1 VDPLTQIL
9 GESPAIAAVRDKVRR
24 LLQRPSESRR
34 LPPIFIQGETGTGKG
49 LLARTLHAASPRA
62 GAPFVDVNCAA
73 IPETL
78 LESEMFGFERG
89 AFTDARQAKAGLFQA
104 AHHGTIFLDEVGL
117 LPEPLQAKLLKV
129 IEDHAVRRLG
139 STKSEPIDVWIVAA
153 TSEDLATAMRTRRFR
168 EDLYHRLAVVNVA
181 LPSLR
186 ERGADIVHLA
196 QHFLARACADYGLA
210 GKSLAPEAEAALLG
224 YPWPGNLREL
234 ANVME
239 RVALLSEALRV
250 TREML
255 GLPAAPPPVERA
267 SSPRA
272 ARAAPP
278 AAGGA
283 ERDQLLSALQAT
295 GWNISRAAARLG
307 ISRNTIR
314 YRLEKH
320 RIQAPGPG
328 DRPSAASRPS
338 RPPAPKLAAGSGDPP
353 RLAPL
358 APPEPAPSPVASP
371 VPPPAAGPVLGPV
384 PGPVPGPVVVRWER
398 RHVTLLRAVVGG
410 TTPETSVADQSRALA
425 VLVEKVQSFGGR
437 LEALSQSGI
446 QAEFG
451 LEASAV
457 TEDAPGRAA
466 HAAMAMQK
474 AAERGRQGLPEW
486 PAVRIA
492 LHTGAFLVGR
502 VGESAEIEREAKRE
516 AWGILE
522 ALAGRAEPNTIAVSE
537 GAARFLERRF
547 ELERLPGS
555 NGGAAPAYRLAGRER
570 AGFGLGGRIIRLV
583 GRHQELAL
591 LEGRWVAA
599 ARGLG
604 HAVGIVGD
612 AGVGKSRLVHEFRHI
627 LGRQGVLLL
636 RSRCAAHTQT
646 TALVPLLDIV
656 KVLGRIREDDP
667 PETARAKLAHTL
679 DGVGLSAS
687 HQAALQEVLGLVSGP
702 GDSTLEPE
710 ARRRRTFEALGALGL
725 AGTVGRPIVIVIEDL
740 HWVDRSTEEFLSGL
754 LPRIERSPV
763 LFVFTHRPEYE
774 PPWTRGPF
782 YTRIPIRELTDSE
795 AGELLGALLPTEV
808 PEATRRTILDRARGN
823 AFFLEEHA
831 RAAVERGGLAPTDP
845 VPDTIQGVIM
855 DRIDRLPDTA
865 KRLLQA
871 ASVMGREV
879 SPRVLEAAWRGLRS
893 GGGDLSLHLATLVLS
908 DFLYERTGVDEPLYV
923 FKHGL
928 TQEVAYASLPAADR
942 RALHGAAARALETL
956 HGDRL
961 PEVYDRLAYHYAQTD
976 QADKAVLYLTRF
988 AKQAARISAHAEAIA
1003 ALRQAVQHIERL
1015 PAAPERDRRLVDLV
1029 LRQAR
1034 SLLFL
1039 GHSAE
1044 IVTLLRAQE
1053 ARLDS
1058 LQDPSVA
1065 GPFHF
1070 LLARGLSLVA
1080 DQASA
1085 VAYAERAIAEARQC
1099 GDEATLGKA
1108 YYVLAREA
1116 YWAGRPTDAIEH
1128 ARAAAALLDRSGERV
1143 WLAQAEWFLGLG
1155 QAFRGEFEAALQNL
1169 ARVEARGRELED
1181 ANLLSY
1187 AAVTIGDI
1195 RAMLG
1200 EGPAGIAECRRGVE
1214 RSPDPLNRT
1223 VALAYLG
1230 HAYLE
1235 AGDAASAISPLD
1247 EARRRLG
1254 EFGIRQMEATFTTWL
1269 AEACLLKGDVARARE
1284 LAEDAL
1290 AVARAGGYRAALGFA
1305 ERVLGRVL
1313 QAEGRLPEARR
1324 QLAEALRSFEE
1335 SEARFEVGRTHLA
1348 LAEVAGALG
1357 DSEAAGRHLAAAAS
1371 AFQTLGVS
1379 AYARRATDLARR
1391 LDLPLPPG
1399 AVA

>member
-1 VDPLTQIL
+1 MRDIDPLTQLI

-62 GAPFVDVNCAA
+62 ASPFVDVNCAA

-129 IEDHAVRRLG
+129 IEDQAVRRLG

-153 TSEDLATAMRTRRFR
+153 TSEDLAAAMRTRRFR

-181 LPSLR
+181 LPALR
-186 ERGADIVHLA
+186 ERGADIVRLA

-255 GLPAAPPPVERA
+255 GLPAAPPAERA
-267 SSPRA
+267 TASAREPRSLRTA
-272 ARAAPP
+272 VV
-278 AAGGA
+278 GA
-283 ERDQLLSALQAT
+283 EQAQLLDALQAT
-295 GWNISRAAARLG
+295 GWNISRAASRLG

-314 YRLEKH
+314 YRIEKY

-328 DRPSAASRPS
+328 DRASASSGSA
-338 RPPAPKLAAGSGDPP
+338 RPPASKRAGPGADPP
-353 RLAPL
+353 HLAPVE
-358 APPEPAPSPVASP
+358 PPEPAPSLVSSAE
-371 VPPPAAGPVLGPV
+371 PPAPA
-384 PGPVPGPVVVRWER
+384 PVPGPVVVRWER
-398 RHVTLLRAVVGG
+398 RHVTLLRAVLGG
-410 TTPETSVADQSRALA
+410 GPPEASVADQSRVLA
-425 VLVEKVQSFGGR
+425 MLVEKVQSFGGR
-437 LEALSQSGI
+437 LEALSQTGV

-451 LEASAV
+451 LDASAV

-474 AAERGRQGLPEW
+474 AAERSRQADPER

-492 LHTGAFLVGR
+492 LHTGTFLVGR
-502 VGESAEIEREAKRE
+502 VGDAAEIEREAKRE
-516 AWGILE
+516 AWAVLD
-522 ALAGRAEPNTIAVSE
+522 ALAGRAEPNAIAVSE
-537 GAARFLERRF
+537 SAARFLERRF

-555 NGGAAPAYRLAGRER
+555 NGGASPAYRIAGRER
-570 AGFGLGGRIIRLV
+570 AGFGLGGRITRLV

-604 HAVGIVGD
+604 NAVGIVGE

-636 RSRCAAHTQT
+636 RSRCAVHTQT
-646 TALVPLLDIV
+646 TALVPLLDLV

-667 PETARAKLAHTL
+667 PDTARAKLEHTL
-679 DGVGLSAS
+679 AGVGLAAS
-687 HQAALQEVLGLVSGP
+687 HQAALLEVLGLVP
-702 GDSTLEPE
+702 APHESTLEPE

-725 AGTVGRPIVIVIEDL
+725 TGTVGRPIVIVIEDL
-740 HWVDRSTEEFLSGL
+740 QWVDRSTEEFLSGL
-754 LPRIERSPV
+754 LPRIERAPV
-763 LFVFTHRPEYE
+763 MFVFTYRPEYE
-774 PPWTRGPF
+774 PPWARGPF
-782 YTRIPIRELTDSE
+782 YTRIPIRELTESD
-795 AGELLGALLPTEV
+795 AAELLGALLPAGV

-823 AFFLEEHA
+823 AFFLEEQA
-831 RAAVERGGLAPTDP
+831 RAAVELGGVAPSDP

-855 DRIDRLPDTA
+855 DRIDRLPDMA

-871 ASVMGREV
+871 ASVLGREV
-879 SPRVLEAAWRGLRS
+879 SPRVLETAWRGLGS
-893 GGGDLSLHLATLVLS
+893 GGGELSLHLATLVLS
-908 DFLYERTGVDEPLYV
+908 DFLYERTGADEPLYV

-942 RALHGAAARALETL
+942 RALHAAAARALETL

-976 QADKAVLYLTRF
+976 QAEKAVLYLTRF

-1003 ALRQAVQHIERL
+1003 ALRQAVLHIERL

-1039 GHSAE
+1039 GESPE
-1044 IVTLLRAQE
+1044 SVTLLRAHE
-1053 ARLDS
+1053 ARLES
-1058 LQDPSVA
+1058 LRDPSLA
-1065 GPFHF
+1065 GRFHF

-1085 VAYAERAIAEARQC
+1085 VAYAERAIDEARQC

-1108 YYVLAREA
+1108 HYVLAREA
-1116 YWAGRPTDAIEH
+1116 YWAGRPADAIEH
-1128 ARAAAALLDRSGERV
+1128 AREAVALLERSGERV
-1143 WLAQAEWFLGLG
+1143 WLGQAEWFLGLG
-1155 QAFRGEFEAALQNL
+1155 QAFRGEFEPALEGL
-1169 ARVEARGRELED
+1169 ARVEALGRELDD
-1181 ANLLSY
+1181 ANLMSY
-1187 AAVTIGDI
+1187 AAVTIGDL

-1200 EGPAGIAECRRGVE
+1200 EGPAGIADCRRGVE

-1235 AGDAASAISPLD
+1235 TGDAAAAIPPLD

-1269 AEACLLKGDVARARE
+1269 GEACLLNGDVARARE
-1284 LAEDAL
+1284 LAEHGL

-1305 ERVLGRVL
+1305 ERFLGRVL

-1348 LAEVAGALG
+1348 LAEVARALG
-1357 DSEAAGRHLAAAAS
+1357 DSEAAAGHVEAAAS
-1371 AFQTLGVS
+1371 VFQALGVP
-1379 AYARRATDLARR
+1379 AYASRAAELARR